1 MKIIIFVIICIT
13 SLTLTT
19 SWGQTMNNSRAERII
34 QEYGNVLSKY
44 TDNLVVDLDKLPFSK
59 SEIKNAINFV
69 IPKVDNQMCQIL
81 RAGYMQLGMFQSA
94 GDIKMLEIPKNFKQV
109 RDEELFDIINKRLDR
124 KFYSV
129 NEFVIS
135 EMKQLLKEIKKC

>member
-1 MKIIIFVIICIT
+1 
-13 SLTLTT
+13 
-19 SWGQTMNNSRAERII
+19 MNNSRAERII